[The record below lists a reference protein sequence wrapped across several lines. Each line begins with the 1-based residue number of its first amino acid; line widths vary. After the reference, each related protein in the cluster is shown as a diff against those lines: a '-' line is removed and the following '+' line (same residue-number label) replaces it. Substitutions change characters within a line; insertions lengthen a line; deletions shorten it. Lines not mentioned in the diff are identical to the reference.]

1 MAHKLIWDLFNAIKF
16 CRSGSDI
23 QSTRSSG
30 CLSKLQF
37 SYKVYKLC
45 VGLLFDILDKTAEM
59 RWIKVVDVSSRQL
72 ALSATD
78 KPTTESLDHTP

>member
-1 MAHKLIWDLFNAIKF
+1 MF
-16 CRSGSDI
+16 GP
-23 QSTRSSG
+23 
-30 CLSKLQF
+30 
-37 SYKVYKLC
+37 
-45 VGLLFDILDKTAEM
+45 LFDILDKTAEM